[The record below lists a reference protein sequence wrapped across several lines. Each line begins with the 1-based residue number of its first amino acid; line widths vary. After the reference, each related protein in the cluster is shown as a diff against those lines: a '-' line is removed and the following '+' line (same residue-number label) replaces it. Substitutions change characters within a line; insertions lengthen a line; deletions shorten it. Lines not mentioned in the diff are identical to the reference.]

1 MLTPDWDGDMTA
13 FTPERMKSYS
23 AAETLCPDARYAEL
37 QSFRDYLS
45 DGTGK
50 HVLELGSGNGTLTA
64 CLQGMGWIVDTIDI
78 AFLAPAG
85 VRRHYNADI
94 AGGLDFLPDDAE
106 YDAVAS
112 LAVFASRGIRRPI
125 PAGCLGTGYCRRNE
139 ARWHRHLT
147 GVTCSIG

>member
-64 CLQGMGWIVDTIDI
+64 CLQGMGLDRRYNRYCLSG
-78 AFLAPAG
+78 ARRRPPRLQ
-85 VRRHYNADI
+85 RRH
-94 AGGLDFLPDDAE
+94 
-106 YDAVAS
+106 
-112 LAVFASRGIRRPI
+112 
-125 PAGCLGTGYCRRNE
+125 CRRTGFP
-139 ARWHRHLT
+139 AR
-147 GVTCSIG
+147 